1 MPPGDGARLVLVV
14 EDNPTNLMLVT
25 AVLRRAGYAT
35 TAAGSADEAR
45 RELARETP
53 SLILMDVQLPG
64 QDGLSLAGQL
74 KTDPATRAIPIVA
87 LTAHAMEEHRQRAI
101 AVGCD
106 GYIAKPI
113 NTRTFV
119 DELEAVLGT
128 RSPHPYPLPEGE
140 GTSSP

>member
-1 MPPGDGARLVLVV
+1 LPPADDGRLVLVV

-35 TAAGSADEAR
+35 TSAGSADEAR
-45 RELARETP
+45 RELARATP

-64 QDGLSLAGQL
+64 QDGLSFAGQL
-74 KTDPATRAIPIVA
+74 KSDPATSTIPIVA
-87 LTAHAMEEHRQRAI
+87 LTAHAMDEHRQRAI

-119 DELEAVLGT
+119 DELETVLGD
-128 RSPHPYPLPEGE
+128 RPG
-140 GTSSP
+140 SSS